1 MSAQGTNEPP
11 ADPDW
16 SGPHAPRALGAV
28 LAASPAAVVGLDP
41 ARTVRLWNEGAE
53 RLLGWRAADVLGRPY
68 PAVPEGGERDV
79 EEVLARA
86 LRGEAVVA
94 REIRLRRRDGAVVGV
109 SCTASHLRDGDGRPL
124 GVVKVLSEPPGPRPA
139 EDALRASEARW
150 RSLVEN
156 NPDYVVLCDRDTTV
170 RYVNRTAHGFLP
182 ADIVGRRADEL
193 VPPDRR
199 DELRQLY
206 ERVWDSGQPADYE
219 TPVPSP
225 DGTLAWY
232 ATRLVPIRQGDRTI
246 DLLVVA
252 RDVTDRRREEEA
264 VRASEARWRA
274 LSESHPDQVLIF
286 GRDGA
291 IRFVNRPQP
300 GFREED
306 LVGRDGFAF
315 VLPSHR
321 ERARAVV
328 ERVWESGETTDVEV
342 PAYRLD
348 GQPGWFYLRL
358 AAIRR
363 DGRTVG
369 LIASVREITERKH
382 AEQERAA
389 LDRKLQQT
397 QKLES
402 LGVLAGGIA
411 HDFNN
416 LLTGIL
422 GNANLARIESPPGS
436 AAVPY
441 LDQIEQI
448 CLRAAD
454 LCRQMLAYAGKG
466 RFVIEQLDLNRLVSD
481 MTHLLQ
487 VSISKT
493 VVLKFALAAGLP
505 PVRADASQLRQV
517 VMNLV
522 INASE
527 AFAERSGV
535 IGLATGVV
543 RVDREYVR
551 NSLLD
556 PDLHDGDYVFL
567 EVSDNGPGMTEE
579 VKAKIFDPFFTTKF
593 TGRGLGLAAVQ
604 GIVRGHRGALKVYS
618 EPGRGTT
625 FKVLLP
631 CAEGV
636 VEAAARLPEG
646 SLEGWRGEGT
656 VLIADDEETVRAIA
670 ARMLE
675 TLGFRVVL
683 AADGQEAVDLF
694 RADPSAFRLVL
705 LDLTMPRLGGE
716 DVFRELRQV
725 RPDVRVLLM
734 SGYTE
739 QEVTTRFA
747 GKGLAGFVQKPFQLP
762 TLLAKVRQALA

>member
-1 MSAQGTNEPP
+1 MSSPGSNESH
-11 ADPDW
+11 ADPAW
-16 SGPHAPRALGAV
+16 LAGPAPHALCALLAV
-28 LAASPAAVVGLDP
+28 ARGAVVGLDL
-41 ARTVRLWNEGAE
+41 AGSVRLWNPAAE
-53 RLLGWRAADVLGRPY
+53 QMLGWSAAEVLGRPY
-68 PAVPEGGERDV
+68 PAVPEGGEREV

-86 LRGEAVVA
+86 LRGEPVA
-94 REIRLRRRDGAVVGV
+94 GQGLRLRRRDGTVIGV
-109 SCTASHLRDGDGRPL
+109 SCTASGLRDGDGRPL
-124 GVVKVLSEPPGPRPA
+124 GVVKELVGP
-139 EDALRASEARW
+139 SEAPCDSEALW
-150 RSLVEN
+150 RSLVE
-156 NPDYVVLCDRDTTV
+156 C
-170 RYVNRTAHGFLP
+170 
-182 ADIVGRRADEL
+182 
-193 VPPDRR
+193 
-199 DELRQLY
+199 
-206 ERVWDSGQPADYE
+206 
-219 TPVPSP
+219 
-225 DGTLAWY
+225 
-232 ATRLVPIRQGDRTI
+232 
-246 DLLVVA
+246 
-252 RDVTDRRREEEA
+252 
-264 VRASEARWRA
+264 
-274 LSESHPDQVLIF
+274 HPDQVLIF
-286 GRDGA
+286 DRDGT
-291 IRFVNRPQP
+291 IRFTNRVLP
-300 GFREED
+300 GFRRED
-306 LVGRDGFAF
+306 LIGRDGFEF
-315 VLPSHR
+315 VLPDHR

-328 ERVWESGETTDVEV
+328 RQVWDSGEPADLEV

-348 GQPGWFYLRL
+348 GAPGWFYLRL

-363 DGRTVG
+363 EGRTVG
-369 LIASVREITERKH
+369 LVASSREITGRKQ
-382 AEQERAA
+382 ADQERAA

-422 GNANLARIESPPGS
+422 GNANLARLESPPGS
-436 AAVPY
+436 SAVPY
-441 LDQIEQI
+441 LDQIERI

-466 RFVIEQLDLNRLVSD
+466 RFVIEDLDLNRLISD

-487 VSISKT
+487 VSIAKT
-493 VVLKFALAAGLP
+493 VVLRLAPAARLP

-527 AFAERSGV
+527 AMADKSGV
-535 IGLATGVV
+535 IGVSTGVV
-543 RVDREYVR
+543 RVDRDYVR

-556 PDLHDGDYVFL
+556 PDLALGDYVAL

-604 GIVRGHRGALKVYS
+604 GIVRGHKGAVKVYT

-631 CAEGV
+631 CAEGA
-636 VEAAARLPEG
+636 VEAAAGADEG
-646 SLEGWRGEGT
+646 AAEGWRGEGI
-656 VLIADDEETVRAIA
+656 VLVADDEETVRVIA

-675 TLGFRVVL
+675 ALGFAVVL
-683 AADGQEAVDLF
+683 AVDGQDAVEKF

-716 DVFRELRQV
+716 EAFRALRQL

-747 GKGLAGFVQKPFQLP
+747 GKGLAGFLQKPFQLAG
-762 TLLAKVRQALA
+762 LLAKVRQALAAG